1 MWIVDGQ
8 FCFHFLYD
16 HYMVMTMK
24 MIMMMMVGA
33 QDDDDDDV
41 GIIMLTSFWLAR
53 QLPTV

>member
-33 QDDDDDDV
+33 QDDYDEFDDD
-41 GIIMLTSFWLAR
+41 GNALI
-53 QLPTV
+53 

>member
-24 MIMMMMVGA
+24 MIMMMMVGG
-33 QDDDDDDV
+33 QDDDDEFDDDD
-41 GIIMLTSFWLAR
+41 GNALI
-53 QLPTV
+53 